1 MTDAPPLAERS
12 AGTPAT
18 GPDFESFYLAQRVRL
33 FRALVVITRDV
44 HTAEEV
50 AQEAFVKV
58 WERWDRVRRMEDP
71 TGYLY
76 RTAMN
81 GLFHIRRRAIRGARQ
96 IGSPGRVIDPL
107 EAVEDRDVL
116 ARRLLELPA
125 RQRAALVLTDY
136 LGQDSVEAA
145 HALGIRPGTVR
156 RLASKGRAALRSGH
170 GEERPN
176 ERRARD
182 DRTRG
187 GAVRSSR

>member
-18 GPDFESFYLAQRVRL
+18 GPAFESFYLAQRVRL

-136 LGQDSVEAA
+136 
-145 HALGIRPGTVR
+145 RPGLGRGRPRAGHTAWDGPTVGVER
-156 RLASKGRAALRSGH
+156 QGRAPQRPWG
-170 GEERPN
+170 GE
-176 ERRARD
+176 AQ
-182 DRTRG
+182 
-187 GAVRSSR
+187 